1 MCWDLEDKRELEKC
15 NKSEIIELHKTKV
28 GQQVEGICK
37 GTILASKGKTEAE
50 VEQYLSQEIYK
61 CLSDFFSKKAV
72 TVTTIRTTTTTTMTI
87 TTTKRVKVL
96 LVTI

>member
-1 MCWDLEDKRELEKC
+1 M
-15 NKSEIIELHKTKV
+15 
-28 GQQVEGICK
+28 EGICK

-61 CLSDFFSKKAV
+61 CLSDFFNKKA
-72 TVTTIRTTTTTTMTI
+72 VTTIRTTTTTTMTI